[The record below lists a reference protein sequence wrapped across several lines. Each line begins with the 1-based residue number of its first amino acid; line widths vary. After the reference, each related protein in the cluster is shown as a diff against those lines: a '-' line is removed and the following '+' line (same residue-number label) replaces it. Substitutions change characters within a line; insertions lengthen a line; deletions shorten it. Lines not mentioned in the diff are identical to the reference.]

1 MDGAFQTI
9 ATLLEELFGHV
20 DSDGDGALDEEDDL
34 CCRGSD
40 MVPSVMGALLFHSFE
55 LFCPYLIPYVVQPL
69 QTPLFVSAPM
79 SFVASA
85 SLM

>member
-40 MVPSVMGALLFHSFE
+40 MVPSVMGALLFHFLSCSVHT
-55 LFCPYLIPYVVQPL
+55 L
-69 QTPLFVSAPM
+69 SPM
-79 SFVASA
+79 LCSHFRHLCSYQRQRR
-85 SLM
+85 